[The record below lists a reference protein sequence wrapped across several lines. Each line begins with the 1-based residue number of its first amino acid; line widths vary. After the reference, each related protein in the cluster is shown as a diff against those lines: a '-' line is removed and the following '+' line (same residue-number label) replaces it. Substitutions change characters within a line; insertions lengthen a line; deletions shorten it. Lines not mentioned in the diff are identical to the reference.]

1 MIFNYIYLFLF
12 VNTNN
17 TIVMFIIF
25 FISARITSF
34 LLDVFEIRG
43 SMVLSALKGDKLD
56 SEITF
61 WSERKIFFIQIELGE
76 LRKNSYILSLYL
88 VLVYK

>member
-1 MIFNYIYLFLF
+1 
-12 VNTNN
+12 
-17 TIVMFIIF
+17 MFIIF

-61 WSERKIFFIQIELGE
+61 WSEKKNIFYTNRTRRAQEKF
-76 LRKNSYILSLYL
+76 LYSISISGIGI
-88 VLVYK
+88 